1 MGLILGYIFKINFMM
16 KRRVP
21 RSSRRKGSDKTNGE
35 PRPFRAGEEVSFI
48 LVCNNAL
55 NRLKSN

>member
-21 RSSRRKGSDKTNGE
+21 RSSRRKGSD
-35 PRPFRAGEEVSFI
+35 FYSFAI
-48 LVCNNAL
+48 ML
-55 NRLKSN
+55 